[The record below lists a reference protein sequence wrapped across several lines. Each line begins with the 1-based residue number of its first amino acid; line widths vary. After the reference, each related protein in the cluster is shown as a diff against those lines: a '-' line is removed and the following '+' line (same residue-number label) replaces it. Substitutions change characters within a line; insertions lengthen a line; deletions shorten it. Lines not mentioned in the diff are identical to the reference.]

1 VAIAMEI
8 YEKIRYY
15 REHTDYS
22 QRNVAKILGVSR
34 NTVKKYWE
42 GRTVP
47 WERKPGS
54 GRKNDIITDEVKAF
68 IIKCIESDKKAPRK
82 QHHTAHKIYERL
94 VAEYGFEGCEASVR
108 RTVAELR
115 CNIHDIFVPLSYE
128 PAEAVQVDWG
138 EATIILDGCKQK
150 IQIWCMRECYSGDI
164 FVTAFYRQNEESF
177 LEGIVKG
184 LDHFGGTPQ
193 KIIFD
198 NARVAV
204 KEGFGHH
211 AKATDKYLALS
222 AHYSFKPVFCN
233 PAQGHE
239 KGLVEGLVGLVR
251 RNFFVPV
258 PNISTIEELNTKL
271 LEYCSM
277 YRDHK
282 ISGKS
287 MTVGEMAES
296 CKERWIPLP
305 PYRYD
310 TSNTIQV
317 KADDFSLVRFDH
329 NKYSVPYQYSSK
341 TITVK
346 GSGNKVRMMFGGNL
360 IAEYDRDYH
369 HNCTH
374 YCLEHYIGLIERRPR
389 SVYNAAPIKETVP
402 KEFYQFL
409 IKLDSPKEIVKA
421 LRLYLDTGNELL
433 KHLPYADSYDTL
445 YACVIGNTVKNVPIE
460 TSVKII
466 LPDLKRYDSLLKG
479 GDAV

>member
-1 VAIAMEI
+1 MEI

-15 REHTDYS
+15 REHTDLS
-22 QRNVAKILGVSR
+22 QRSVAKALGVSR

-42 GRTVP
+42 GQTVP

-54 GRKNDIITDEVKAF
+54 GRKNDIITDEVRSF
-68 IIKCIESDKKAPRK
+68 IIKCLEYDDKAPRK

-94 VAEYGFEGCEASVR
+94 VDENGFKGCEASVR

-115 CNIHDIFVPLSYE
+115 CNPHDIFIPLSYI

-138 EATIILDGCKQK
+138 EATIILAGVKQK

-164 FVTAFYRQNEESF
+164 YVAAFYRQNEESF
-177 LEGIVKG
+177 LEGIVNG
-184 LDHFGGTPQ
+184 LEYFGGTPQ

-204 KEGFGHH
+204 KEGFGYH
-211 AKATDKYLALS
+211 AKATDKYLSLS
-222 AHYSFKPVFCN
+222 AHYSFKAVFCN

-251 RNFFVPV
+251 RNAFVPM
-258 PNISTIEELNTKL
+258 PNVSTLEELNEKL
-271 LEYCSM
+271 LEYCIK
-277 YRDHK
+277 YRSHK
-282 ISGKS
+282 IPGKS
-287 MTVGEMAES
+287 MTVGEMADN
-296 CKERWIPLP
+296 CRDKWIPLP

-310 TSNTIQV
+310 TSNTLQV

-346 GSGNKVRMMFGGNL
+346 GSGNKVRMLYNGNI
-360 IAEYDRDYH
+360 IAEYDRDYR

-374 YCLEHYIGLIERRPR
+374 YCLEHYIGLIEKRPR

-402 KEFYQFL
+402 KELYAFL
-409 IKLDSPKEIVKA
+409 MKIDNPGEIVKV
-421 LRLYLDTGNELL
+421 LKLYLDTGTELL
-433 KHLPYADSYDTL
+433 KYLPYTDSYDAL
-445 YACVIGNTVKNVPIE
+445 YSCIIGNSVSKSEIGTE
-460 TSVKII
+460 VKII

-479 GDAV
+479 GDAI